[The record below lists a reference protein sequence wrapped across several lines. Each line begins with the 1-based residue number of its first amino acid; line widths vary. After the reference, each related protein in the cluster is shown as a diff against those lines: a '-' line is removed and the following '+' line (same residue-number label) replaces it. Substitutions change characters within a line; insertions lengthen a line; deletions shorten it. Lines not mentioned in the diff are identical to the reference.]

1 MSVTQQAAGKM
12 RAHSGR
18 GARRAIA
25 VLLAASLGFAG
36 AARAE
41 TFVLVYAEGSVVT
54 LPGGL
59 IVSRGEQIDGGKLIQ
74 LGPADKAIF
83 ISQSGNVA
91 RHNGPFCGSVAEPTD
106 QGDKPAEPPP
116 AGCQK

>member
-1 MSVTQQAAGKM
+1 MSVTRQAAWKV
-12 RAHSGR
+12 RAQGGR
-18 GARRAIA
+18 RHAIA
-25 VLLAASLGFAG
+25 ILLAASFGLCT
-36 AARAE
+36 AAQAE
-41 TFVLVYAEGSVVT
+41 TFVLVYAEGSVVS

-59 IVSRGEQIDGGKLIQ
+59 IVSRGEQIDGGKLIL

-91 RHNGPFCGSVAEPTD
+91 RHNGPFCGIVAGAPD
-106 QGDKPAEPPP
+106 QADKPAESPP

>member
-1 MSVTQQAAGKM
+1 MVVTQRAASKA
-12 RAHSGR
+12 RRRS
-18 GARRAIA
+18 ARRAIA
-25 VLLAASLGFAG
+25 VLLAASFGFCAT
-36 AARAE
+36 AQAE
-41 TFVLVYAEGSVVT
+41 TFVLVYAEGSVTT

-91 RHNGPFCGSVAEPTD
+91 RHNGPFCGSVAEAPD
-106 QGDKPAEPPP
+106 QGDKPAETPP

>member
-1 MSVTQQAAGKM
+1 MVVTQQAA
-12 RAHSGR
+12 RNVRTPR
-18 GARRAIA
+18 GLRRAIA
-25 VLLAASLGFAG
+25 VLLAASFGLCAT
-36 AARAE
+36 AQAE

-91 RHNGPFCGSVAEPTD
+91 RHNGPFCGMVAEAPD
-106 QGDKPAEPPP
+106 QADKPAEPPP

>member
-1 MSVTQQAAGKM
+1 MVVTRQAAGQ
-12 RAHSGR
+12 AYAR
-18 GARRAIA
+18 GARRLA
-25 VLLAASLGFAG
+25 VTILLTVSFGFGTAAQ
-36 AARAE
+36 AE

-83 ISQSGNVA
+83 ISQSGNVV
-91 RHNGPFCGSVAEPTD
+91 RRNGPFCGIIADTTAE
-106 QGDKPAEPPP
+106 APP